1 MNIMGVYEN
10 IKLIILRNI
19 LICFAIHTNHTM
31 NILCRPILK
40 IIIWQS
46 NNNS

>member
-19 LICFAIHTNHTM
+19 LICFAIHTM